1 MISYI
6 KGILIRKNE
15 DSIIVENKGIGYD
28 IQVPSNFIFS
38 AKLKESEP
46 IKIDTYLNVKEDL
59 IELYGFESILQKE
72 VFSHLIKVSGISCKS
87 AIKILSTFSTE
98 EIILAIKEGNTKK
111 LTKAPGLGKKT
122 TEKLILELKDKFI
135 KIFKNIYEAK
145 HSEKSKYSSNI
156 MDAMEGLIA
165 LGFTQS
171 EVKKV
176 IDNIDKN
183 ILQRD
188 TSIIIKECLTHL
200 SGKQS

>member
-6 KGILIRKNE
+6 SGILVKKNE
-15 DSIIVENKGIGYD
+15 DSIIVENKGMGYD
-28 IQVPSNFIFS
+28 IQVPTNLIFS
-38 AKLKESEP
+38 SKLKEGEP
-46 IKIDTYLNVKEDL
+46 VKIETFLNVKEDL
-59 IELYGFESILQKE
+59 MELYGFEDILQKD

-111 LTKAPGLGKKT
+111 LIKAPGLGKKT

-135 KIFKNIYEAK
+135 KTFKNIYEVK
-145 HSEKSKYSSNI
+145 QTEKSKYSSNI

-176 IDNIDKN
+176 IENIDKN
-183 ILQRD
+183 ILQKD
-188 TSIIIKECLTHL
+188 TSVIIKECLTQL